1 MQKKLKMVFCLM
13 VGAILVAAS
22 IVPVHAQQLP
32 TISRP
37 LGLRAPVGL
46 PVIPIFEG
54 AYENEDGS
62 VTYSFG
68 YLNRNTGE
76 ALEVP
81 LGSNNRIEPAEY
93 SGMQPARFETRR
105 HTGVFTITVPD
116 SMRDGEVWWH
126 IKTGEHEELKVKGRR
141 GALGYTLDK
150 KPRPAGS
157 VAPLVAFSPDG
168 PKGQDPM
175 GLVSAEALTVK
186 AGSPATLTVYVED
199 PSVRDMT
206 DPRNIEGI
214 PVRVSWYKHQ
224 GEGQV
229 TWERHSTSEPPP
241 VLSEQQ
247 IARGAQ
253 QAGPDETELSSGN
266 GVASVIATFSQPGE
280 YMIRTMADNW
290 DATDSTEGDQCCW
303 TNVFQ
308 RVTVIP

>member
-1 MQKKLKMVFCLM
+1 MQKKLTIVLWFV
-13 VGAILVAAS
+13 VGAILVVAS

-76 ALEVP
+76 ALEIP

-116 SMRDGEVWWH
+116 SMRDGDVWWY

-150 KPRPAGS
+150 QPRPAGS

-186 AGSPATLTVYVED
+186 AGSPVTLTVNVED
-199 PSVRDMT
+199 ASVRDLT
-206 DPRNIEGI
+206 DPRNIKGI
-214 PVRVSWYKHQ
+214 PLRVSWYKHQ

-241 VLSEQQ
+241 ALSERQ

-253 QAGPDETELSSGN
+253 QAGPDETQLSSGN

-290 DATDSTEGDQCCW
+290 DATDSAAGDQCCW

-308 RVTVIP
+308 RVTAIP